1 MTPKAL
7 VIRYKTMLML
17 LLKIENTRKMT
28 HFEEQSNELS
38 FECVIYDITKEYS
51 GGGNHSIGN
60 TAGFQ
65 NGGLSFK

>member
-1 MTPKAL
+1 
-7 VIRYKTMLML
+7 
-17 LLKIENTRKMT
+17 MT

-60 TAGFQ
+60 IAGFQ
-65 NGGLSFK
+65 KGGLSFK